1 MSFYFIKLK
10 VHIAARISAKNS
22 SNVQSFYFHFLISPK
37 NVYFISV
44 APRHEYLGVEK
55 RIWLG
60 MSISNHWL
68 RKWIKGFCW
77 YQYRDNI
84 TLTHELRSYK
94 IRLSKLSLI
103 CPTML
108 HLPTLSKKSDGLPYL
123 KSSLYIDTLPLLSTS
138 TELVDHNFKILRNS
152 DIHSYNTRRRNDFRL
167 PLVKMNYGKQ
177 RLFYQCAM
185 KWNVLD
191 ASFKE
196 INSLL
201 LFKQSIK
208 VIP

>member
-1 MSFYFIKLK
+1 MK
-10 VHIAARISAKNS
+10 VHIAARISAKKS
-22 SNVQSFYFHFLISPK
+22 SNVQSFYFPFLISPK

-77 YQYRDNI
+77 YQYRDSI
-84 TLTHELRSYK
+84 TLTHDLRSYK

-123 KSSLYIDTLPLLSTS
+123 KSALYIDTLPFLSTS
-138 TELVDHNFKILRNS
+138 TDLWITILKFS
-152 DIHSYNTRRRNDFRL
+152 ETQTSIVITLEEGTISVFL
-167 PLVKMNYGKQ
+167 SL
-177 RLFYQCAM
+177 
-185 KWNVLD
+185 KW
-191 ASFKE
+191 
-196 INSLL
+196 IT
-201 LFKQSIK
+201 
-208 VIP
+208 